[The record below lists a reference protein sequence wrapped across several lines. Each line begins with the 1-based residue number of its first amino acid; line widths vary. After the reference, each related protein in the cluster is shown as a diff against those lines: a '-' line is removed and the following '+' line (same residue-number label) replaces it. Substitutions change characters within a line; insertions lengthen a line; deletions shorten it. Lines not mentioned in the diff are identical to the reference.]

1 MGTTLYFQSKKAF
14 TLLELIFTLIISSII
29 LFSTMGIFKVLHQEN
44 QKTLNL
50 TLSKIDFET
59 TRLFL
64 EHKIKDDLTL
74 SKLTLTDKVLLYS
87 GDLLMKNVSSFTKD
101 IEVNGITLTICSD
114 TNGQFC
120 TEMYLQK

>member
-14 TLLELIFTLIISSII
+14 TLLELIFTLITSSII

-64 EHKIKDDLTL
+64 EYKIKDDLTL
-74 SKLTLTDKVLLYS
+74 SNLTLTDKVLLYS
-87 GDLLMKNVSSFTKD
+87 GDPLMKNVSSFTKN

>member
-1 MGTTLYFQSKKAF
+1 MYFQSKKAF
-14 TLLELIFTLIISSII
+14 TLLELIFSIALSSII
-29 LFSTMGIFKVLHQEN
+29 LFSTLSILKVLHQEN

-50 TLSKIDFET
+50 TLTKIDFET

-64 EHKIKDDLTL
+64 EHKIKKDLTL
-74 SKLTLTDKVLLYS
+74 SNLILTDGVLFYS
-87 GDLLMKNVSSFTKD
+87 GDPLMKNVGNFTKD
-101 IEVNGITLTICSD
+101 IEGNAIILTICSD

>member
-50 TLSKIDFET
+50 TLSKMDFET

>member
-1 MGTTLYFQSKKAF
+1 
-14 TLLELIFTLIISSII
+14 
-29 LFSTMGIFKVLHQEN
+29 MGIFKVLHQEN

-50 TLSKIDFET
+50 TLLKMDFET

-74 SKLTLTDKVLLYS
+74 SNLTLTDKVLLYS
-87 GDLLMKNVSSFTKD
+87 GDPLMKNVSSFTKD

-120 TEMYLQK
+120 TEMYLKKL